1 MYKPEYDYQVKETNH
16 SKMCINRKLKQMT
29 KQTCIG
35 QQRNDFM
42 LLPVLW
48 GYDIKHTSCKTQIKK
63 TRLCL

>member
-1 MYKPEYDYQVKETNH
+1 
-16 SKMCINRKLKQMT
+16 MT

-42 LLPVLW
+42 LIPVLW

-63 TRLCL
+63 QGYVYECVMLVRSAIFS